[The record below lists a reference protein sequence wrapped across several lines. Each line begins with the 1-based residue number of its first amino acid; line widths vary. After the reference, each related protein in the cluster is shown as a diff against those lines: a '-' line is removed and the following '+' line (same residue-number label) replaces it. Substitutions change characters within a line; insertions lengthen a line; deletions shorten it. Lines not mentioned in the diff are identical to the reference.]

1 MKIYVVMDLVYGA
14 EGSPG
19 VKLYRSRAYRSK
31 ASADAE
37 EARLIAEDPQ
47 DGTYLVVRE
56 ECDLED

>member
-19 VKLYRSRAYRSK
+19 VKLYRSK